1 MLRDL
6 RGVGRPLRRPA
17 AMNQAPK
24 HPVPVFPLP
33 GVVLFPHAVLPLH
46 IYELRYRTMVRDALS
61 GERLIALATLLPGW
75 EQDYQG
81 SPEFHEL
88 GCLGRVDEIEWLPND
103 CYDLKLRGV
112 VRARFTRVVREFPY
126 RACEVEVLPSAP
138 FDADDP
144 LAAMERHAL
153 LEQMQ
158 KLLPLGLEAWNA
170 PPLFASDA
178 PFETLVNVVAQTARL
193 DVASKLELLGLESVF
208 ERSRLLTEKLR
219 ELFAAPRRITLP
231 IPPPT
236 EGSGG
241 EGGRWN

>member
-1 MLRDL
+1 
-6 RGVGRPLRRPA
+6 
-17 AMNQAPK
+17 MNQAPK

-75 EQDYQG
+75 EQDYEG
-81 SPEFHEL
+81 SPAFHEL
-88 GCLGRVDEIEWLPND
+88 GCIGRVEEIEWLPND

-138 FDADDP
+138 FEADDP
-144 LAAMERHAL
+144 LADMERDAL
-153 LEQMQ
+153 LDQIQ
-158 KLLPLGLEAWNA
+158 KLRPLGLDAWFTPLAVA
-170 PPLFASDA
+170 PDA
-178 PFETLVNVVAQTARL
+178 PFETLVNVVAQCARL
-193 DVASKLELLGLESVF
+193 DVASKMELLGLESVF

-219 ELFAAPRRITLP
+219 LLFAP
-231 IPPPT
+231 IFPPVPPVPPPAD
-236 EGSGG
+236 GG
-241 EGGRWN
+241 AEEGGRWN

>member
-1 MLRDL
+1 
-6 RGVGRPLRRPA
+6 
-17 AMNQAPK
+17 MNASPR

-33 GVVLFPHAVLPLH
+33 GIVLFPHVVLPLH

-61 GERLIALATLLPGW
+61 AERLIALATLLPGW

-81 SPEFHEL
+81 SPAFHEL
-88 GCLGRVDEIEWLPND
+88 GCIGRIDEIEWLPND
-103 CYDLKLRGV
+103 CYDLKLRGL

-144 LAAMERHAL
+144 LAGMERHAL

-158 KLLPLGLEAWNA
+158 KLLPLGLEAWVA
-170 PPLFASDA
+170 PPAVAADA
-178 PFETLVNVVAQTARL
+178 PFETLVNSIAQCARL
-193 DVASKLELLGLESVF
+193 DVAQRLELLALESVF
-208 ERSRLLTEKLR
+208 ERSRRLTELLR
-219 ELFAAPRRITLP
+219 GLFAEPRRSSAP
-231 IPPPT
+231 MPPVAPPPS
-236 EGSGG
+236 EDPGG